1 MQLLGGVRIVS
12 LATNLPGPLAVA
24 RLHSMGASVRKI
36 EPPGGDLLQR
46 SRPGWYQQLH
56 EGVDV
61 QRLDLKDPAD
71 RAKLNPLLQEA
82 DLLITATRPASLERM
97 GLGWEELHRRFPRLA
112 QVAIVGNPAPG
123 EDLPGHDLVYQ
134 AEQGLVRPPDMPL
147 TCLAD
152 LAGALEAVIAALQ
165 VVLSRRPGE
174 PGRRVAVSLS
184 AAAGW
189 FAEPRRQ
196 GLMDPDGMLGG
207 GFGGYRIYRTKEG
220 WVAVAA
226 LEQHF
231 QKALALE
238 MGVPTLDPDAL
249 QQQFLTRTADEWAAR
264 ARERDL
270 PLVKI
275 PEGKGKR
282 PDPR

>member
-1 MQLLGGVRIVS
+1 MQLLDGVRIVS

-24 RLHSMGASVRKI
+24 RLRSMGASVHKI

-46 SRPGWYQQLH
+46 SRPVWYQQLH

-61 QRLDLKDPAD
+61 QRLDLKDPTD
-71 RAKLNPLLQEA
+71 RAKLDPYLQEA
-82 DLLITATRPASLERM
+82 DLLVTATRPASLERM
-97 GLGWEELHRRFPRLA
+97 GLGWEKLHVHFPRLA
-112 QVAIVGNPAPG
+112 QVAIVGNPAPD

-134 AEQGLVRPPDMPL
+134 AEQGLVRPPDMPV

-174 PGRRVAVSLS
+174 PGQRVAVSLS

-196 GLMDPDGMLGG
+196 GLTDPDGMLGG

-231 QKALALE
+231 QRALAIE

-249 QQQFLTRTADEWAAR
+249 QQQYLTRTADEWVAR

-275 PEGKGKR
+275 PEGKDR
-282 PDPR
+282 LPFTR